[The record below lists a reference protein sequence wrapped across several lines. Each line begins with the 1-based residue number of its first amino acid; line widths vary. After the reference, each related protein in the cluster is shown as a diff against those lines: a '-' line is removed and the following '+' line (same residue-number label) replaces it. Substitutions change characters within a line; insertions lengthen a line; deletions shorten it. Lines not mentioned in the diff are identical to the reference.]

1 MKKICLAVLY
11 GSRSSEHEVSI
22 ISAVQLMQ
30 HVNREKYD
38 LVPVYIS
45 QKGVW
50 YTGDAL
56 LDMRTYTPFDPW
68 NKKIKKV
75 QLDLTAGSGA
85 LVHYRRADDVLHTL
99 AAF

>member
-1 MKKICLAVLY
+1 MKKICLAVMY

-38 LVPVYIS
+38 LVPIYIS

-68 NKKIKKV
+68 NKK
-75 QLDLTAGSGA
+75 
-85 LVHYRRADDVLHTL
+85 
-99 AAF
+99 